1 MIAEHITFSLIAG
14 TLSIL
19 ALQLSYYNSKIKSSD
34 IIKTLILLGISHSLA
49 DGYSTFVSE
58 RAIKD
63 KITHAV
69 YDGFI
74 IFIIYILIH
83 IIFIIPFLII
93 SKKNAV
99 LLNYIIANII
109 TICVSIY
116 ISYINNK
123 QYITNVI
130 EYLILTNI
138 LAYIGYK
145 LGGE

>member
-63 KITHAV
+63 KITDAV

-74 IFIIYILIH
+74 IFTIY
-83 IIFIIPFLII
+83 
-93 SKKNAV
+93 
-99 LLNYIIANII
+99 
-109 TICVSIY
+109 
-116 ISYINNK
+116 
-123 QYITNVI
+123 
-130 EYLILTNI
+130 
-138 LAYIGYK
+138 YK
-145 LGGE
+145 VCSR